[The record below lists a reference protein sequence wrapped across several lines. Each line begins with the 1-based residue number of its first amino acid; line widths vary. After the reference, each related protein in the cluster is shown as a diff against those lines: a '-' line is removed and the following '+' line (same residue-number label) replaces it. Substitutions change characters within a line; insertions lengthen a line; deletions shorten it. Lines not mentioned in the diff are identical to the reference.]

1 MLKKSILRKVVAM
14 LTMTA
19 MTLVIVVPAFA
30 QGSATEQYA
39 SDEGTIRGTITEISD
54 SEVFVEEDPSDPI
67 APTPTTPPTPPDTEK
82 GFFRVTGET
91 EIFDQRGAEQV
102 PATFEDLEVGQLV
115 EATYVGPAL
124 VAPYPQQG
132 TADSIVILEGPTDPT
147 KPDPSEP
154 GPPPNEE
161 FATFSYELAV
171 ECEPLA
177 SATFFG
183 FIPAEGGFS
192 TPLTDTD
199 GDGLYTGSV
208 DVPQFPPGPRPV
220 PPDMEP
226 VSLPVQI
233 LQGTGTMGPEGNR
246 PGLPTRVIKD
256 FGVVKAEDT
265 NFTASVSFCDG
276 NGTTIPNGSGS
287 AGDQYGGLDTN
298 SDSTGG
304 IVDVLPDTG
313 GTPLL
318 VFSFGVLL
326 VGGGL
331 VVRKVLW

>member
-1 MLKKSILRKVVAM
+1 MLA
-14 LTMTA
+14 MTA
-19 MTLVIVVPAFA
+19 MILVFAVPALA
-30 QGSATEQYA
+30 QTAATDQYA
-39 SDEGTIRGTITEISD
+39 SGDSVIQGTITEISGSIIEENTAD
-54 SEVFVEEDPSDPI
+54 EPVILVEEDPSDW
-67 APTPTTPPTPPDTEK
+67 ANPTGPPSVPTSQK

-91 EIFDQRGAEQV
+91 EILDQRGGEQV

-115 EATYVGPAL
+115 EATYAGP
-124 VAPYPQQG
+124 VAASYPQQG
-132 TADSIVILEGPTDPT
+132 TADSIVILEGTTD
-147 KPDPSEP
+147 P

-161 FATFSYELAV
+161 FATFSYELVV
-171 ECEPLA
+171 ECEPPTN
-177 SATFFG
+177 ATFFG
-183 FIPAEGGFS
+183 FILAEGGFS

-220 PPDMEP
+220 PSDMEP

-276 NGTTIPNGSGS
+276 SGATTPNGSGS
-287 AGDQYGGLDTN
+287 AGDQYGDVDTN

-313 GTPLL
+313 GASLL
-318 VFSFGVLL
+318 VFGVGALL

-331 VVRKVLW
+331 VVRKVLR